1 MLSPQSHSYYSYRA
15 GLSCSLFQGQISKS
29 LCYPAFLAK
38 GQTRWSDISNLL
50 ERLLEPIY
58 YGWAWVAEWEMQ
70 GEHQVS
76 RRQQVGLLG
85 DKW

>member
-1 MLSPQSHSYYSYRA
+1 MQ
-15 GLSCSLFQGQISKS
+15 C
-29 LCYPAFLAK
+29 
-38 GQTRWSDISNLL
+38 WSDIFNLL
-50 ERLLEPIY
+50 ECLLEPIY